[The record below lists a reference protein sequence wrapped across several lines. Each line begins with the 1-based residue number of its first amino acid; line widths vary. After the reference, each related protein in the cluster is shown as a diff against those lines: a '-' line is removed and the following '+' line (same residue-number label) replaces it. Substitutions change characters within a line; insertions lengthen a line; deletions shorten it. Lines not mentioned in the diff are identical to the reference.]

1 VIGDRV
7 ALGTAVNTES
17 PGAARENEVWL
28 DVDEPNVGT
37 ATAALARSPFRALD
51 STARA
56 DVEAEARQDPLAR
69 GTLLALV
76 GTAAVALFLAA
87 LGLAL
92 AVRADLRDDSGEHF
106 DLEAQGASPAFLR
119 RVVRARAATVSAV
132 GLVGG
137 IATGFCL
144 LLLVT
149 RVVTVTA
156 RGGDAEPPLAV
167 VLDPV
172 FVVVGVLVFGLLGA
186 LLVGSATRTA
196 FGGERGPAYRETD

>member
-1 VIGDRV
+1 M
-7 ALGTAVNTES
+7 
-17 PGAARENEVWL
+17 
-28 DVDEPNVGT
+28 
-37 ATAALARSPFRALD
+37 TAALTRPPFRVLD
-51 STARA
+51 ATVRD
-56 DVEAEARQDPLAR
+56 DVEAEARRDPLAH
-69 GTLLALV
+69 GTLLALI
-76 GTAAVALFLAA
+76 GTAAVALILAA

-92 AVRADLRDDSGEHF
+92 AVRSDLRDDSGEHF

-137 IATGFCL
+137 VATGLGL

-167 VLDPV
+167 VFDPAFVILGIAV
-172 FVVVGVLVFGLLGA
+172 FGALAVVLVGG
-186 LLVGSATRTA
+186 ATRRA
-196 FGGERGPAYRETD
+196 FAGERGPAYRETD